1 MEKKI
6 KKIVYGLDELNDI
19 GVYAIS
25 LVNMPA
31 IEANFVAL
39 SSHVLLQEDKKR
51 NMVYGPVL
59 IPNKE
64 ILRVNDKGEE
74 YLIEFPAE
82 TIQKAQEMFMKNG
95 YQNEATYEHAVKING
110 VTVVESWIKESEND
124 KSVHLG
130 FDYPIG
136 TWFVG
141 QKVDNVELREK
152 IMSGEVKGFSIE
164 GYFSE
169 RESAALSSDQS
180 ILRELEILINTH
192 K

>member
-25 LVNMPA
+25 YVNMPA

-39 SSHVLLQEDKKR
+39 SSQVQLKEDKKR

-59 IPNKE
+59 IPDKE
-64 ILRVNDKGEE
+64 ILRVDKKTGEE
-74 YLIEFPAE
+74 YMIVFPAE
-82 TIQKAQEMFMKNG
+82 TIAKAQEMFMKNKF
-95 YQNEATYEHAVKING
+95 QSAATYEHHMSIEG
-110 VTVVESWIKESEND
+110 VTVVESWVKESEND

-136 TWFVG
+136 TWFTG
-141 QKVDNVELREK
+141 SKIDNLELREK

-169 RESAALSSDQS
+169 SENEALSADIFQG
-180 ILRELEILINTH
+180 LETLINQH